1 MNSVHIN
8 GRLTQA
14 PDVRYT
20 KNGKAVASFTVA
32 VSRGQERETT
42 DFIPV
47 VAWGSLAETSGN
59 NLDKGSKV
67 FVEGRLQIRS
77 YETAD
82 GQKKRVAEVVANFI
96 SQSIESEKGQKVDF
110 GKFGQ
115 DVDEP
120 IPF

>member
-1 MNSVHIN
+1 
-8 GRLTQA
+8 
-14 PDVRYT
+14 
-20 KNGKAVASFTVA
+20 VASFTVA
-32 VSRGQERETT
+32 VSRGQEREAT

-47 VAWGSLAETSGN
+47 VTWGSLAETSGN

-96 SQSIESEKGQKVDF
+96 SQSIESVKVDF

-115 DVDEP
+115 DVTDEP